1 MTTLVSNADLETF
14 LGTTLDV
21 SRAIQAVTLASG
33 IVRAATGQTFTPQTA
48 ASILWRNT
56 TDRRLFLP
64 HPTTVPV
71 TIDAVT
77 VDDEAFTDFHL
88 DRFNILTRTDYA
100 RWSGDVEVTY
110 THGSDDPPDAIKAVT
125 LAIAS
130 RLFNNADGVTQKS
143 IGDASISYGRAQAGP
158 SLTEWER
165 STLEPFRYPAMA

>member
-1 MTTLVSNADLETF
+1 MLVDHTDLETF

-21 SRAIQAVTLASG
+21 GHASQAVTLASG
-33 IVRAATGQTFTPQTA
+33 IVRSATGQTFAPPTE

-71 TIDAVT
+71 TVDAVT
-77 VDDEAFTDFHL
+77 VDDVPFTDFHL
-88 DRFNILTRTDYA
+88 DRFNILTRTDYV
-100 RWSGDVEVTY
+100 RWHGDVEVTY
-110 THGSDDPPDAIKAVT
+110 THGADNAPDAVKAVT
-125 LAIAS
+125 LSIAA

-165 STLEPFRYPAMA
+165 STLDAYRYLAMA